1 VIKININRHHSLS
14 VLSAIAIGLLLA
26 IAGNVSSV
34 SAQPGTA
41 SPPNKPAT
49 TNVVLRLDWTANGKY
64 APFALGIEKG
74 FFLEQGIALKLLAGR
89 GSLSAVQL
97 VANKSNDFAFADTTS
112 AIIVAG
118 GGGPVT
124 VVGVLQQRTPVC
136 AISFKP
142 LNKPTDLYG
151 MNVGIT
157 PVGEDSV
164 WTAFAARNNLDLAK
178 IHMIMMDGPSLLPA
192 LVAGRLD
199 ATVGVANGEGAA
211 AAILA
216 GKKDNLLYF
225 ADYGANVL
233 AHGIIVH
240 RDLIK
245 TQPNLI
251 KRFMAATVKSWDY
264 AIKHK
269 SEAVDALLKEFPD
282 ARKDIM
288 ARQFDISIPLIH
300 TANSVGRPTGFVVEK
315 DIKET
320 FDILT
325 KYGGLQN
332 PPSPTDVFTNQFL
345 PTAN

>member
-1 VIKININRHHSLS
+1 MTKVNVNRRRRSS
-14 VLSAIAIGLLLA
+14 VLSAITIGLLLA
-26 IAGNVSSV
+26 TAGNVCPLA
-34 SAQPGTA
+34 AQSGLA
-41 SPPNKPAT
+41 SPSKKPIA
-49 TNVVLRLDWTANGKY
+49 TNVVLRLDWTVNGKY

-74 FFLEQGIALKLLAGR
+74 FYLEQGIALKLKEGR

-97 VANKSNDFAFADTTS
+97 VANKSDDFAFADSTS
-112 AIIVAG
+112 AIVVAG
-118 GGGPVT
+118 GGGAVT
-124 VVGVLQQRTPVC
+124 VVGVLQQRTPVS

-157 PVGEDSV
+157 PVGEDTV
-164 WTAFAARNNLDLAK
+164 WTAFAARNNLDLSK

-211 AAILA
+211 AAVLA
-216 GKKDNLLYF
+216 GKQDNLLYF

-233 AHGIIVH
+233 AHGIVVH

-245 TQPNLI
+245 TNPDLI
-251 KRFMAATVKSWDY
+251 RRFMAATVKSWDY
-264 AIKHK
+264 AITHK
-269 SEAVDALLKEFPD
+269 SDAVDALLKDFPD

-300 TANSVGRPTGFVVEK
+300 TANSIGQPTGFTVEK
-315 DIKET
+315 DVKET

-332 PPSPTDVFTNQFL
+332 APSPKDVFTNQFL
-345 PTAN
+345 PTQK